1 MYYKFKTQ
9 PIKYKNTAHACKG
22 EYLNFKTNYSL
33 VRKMCK
39 NIELKI
45 LNKLCFFVGVQRV
58 TNVEQQTPKEIEDGK
73 PIASST
79 METISSVDHYVI
91 VVAAGAPPSCLVC
104 NIFQLM

>member
-1 MYYKFKTQ
+1 MF
-9 PIKYKNTAHACKG
+9 
-22 EYLNFKTNYSL
+22 
-33 VRKMCK
+33 V
-39 NIELKI
+39 
-45 LNKLCFFVGVQRV
+45 VGVSTV
-58 TNVEQQTPKEIEDGK
+58 TNVEQQTPKAIEDGK